1 VSLTGAVGMLR
12 IPYLT
17 EDFPTGTVANGYA
30 ALSVTWDDILW
41 AAVTVGRPNRH
52 YVFRHGAAS
61 MYEALFRWSLVRM
74 ALEQSGP
81 RGSRLRRT
89 TAAKT
94 LDPTEKGAVN
104 YFLGMM
110 FCKLFATNRLN
121 TPWLLHLDVFRPRL
135 NPVLTGRSRPDLV
148 GRVQGLAQW
157 HAFECKGRVSPPDAT
172 AKSKAKAQAQRLVSV
187 NGTPCTL
194 HVGALT
200 YFRGDSLHFYWRDP
214 PAENG
219 KSVDVPMSGDAWR
232 HYYEPVLDVVRT
244 SNAYAPGRDQNTLV
258 PIECA
263 DVSVGVHPTIAKYL
277 ANRQWERAQQAAI
290 EAAASIEGE
299 GYQPDG
305 LKVVAGESWAKRFA
319 EPGMAEEG

>member
-1 VSLTGAVGMLR
+1 MLR
-12 IPYLT
+12 IPYHT

-30 ALSVTWDDILW
+30 ELSVTWDEVLW

-94 LDPTEKGAVN
+94 LDPTEKGAVS
-104 YFLGMM
+104 YFLGMT
-110 FCKLFATNRLN
+110 FCKLFAAKRLS

-148 GRVQGLAQW
+148 GQVQGLAQW

-172 AKSKAKAQAQRLVSV
+172 AKSNAKTQAQRLVSV
-187 NGTPCTL
+187 NRTPCTL
-194 HVGALT
+194 HVGAMT

-214 PAENG
+214 PPENG
-219 KSVDVPMSGDAWR
+219 KGIDVPINGEAWR
-232 HYYEPVLDVVRT
+232 YYYERVLEVVRT
-244 SNAYAPGRDQNTLV
+244 SNGATLGRDQYTLFA
-258 PIECA
+258 IEDA
-263 DVSVGVHPTIAKYL
+263 DVNVGVHPCIAKFL
-277 ANRQWERAQQAAI
+277 NNRQWERARHAAS
-290 EAAASIEGE
+290 EAADSIAVE

-305 LKVVAGESWAKRFA
+305 LRVVAGDSWAKRFA

>member
-1 VSLTGAVGMLR
+1 MLR
-12 IPYLT
+12 IPYDT
-17 EDFPTGTVANGYA
+17 EAFPTGTVANGHA

-110 FCKLFATNRLN
+110 FCKLFAAKLLN
-121 TPWLLHLDVFRPRL
+121 TPWLLHLDVFRPGL
-135 NPVLTGRSRPDLV
+135 NPVLTGRSRPDLI
-148 GRVQGLAQW
+148 GMAHGTGQW
-157 HAFECKGRVSPPDAT
+157 HAFECKGRISPPDAT
-172 AKSKAKAQAQRLVSV
+172 TKTKAKNQAQRLVSV
-187 NGTPCTL
+187 NGTPCML
-194 HVGALT
+194 HVGAIT
-200 YFRGDSLHFYWRDP
+200 YLRADALHFYWRDP
-214 PAENG
+214 PPENG
-219 KSVDVPMSGDAWR
+219 KGIEVPVGSDAWM
-232 HYYEPVLDVVRT
+232 HYYEPVLDAIRM
-244 SNAYAPGRDQNTLV
+244 SDPEALRRDQDTLV
-258 PIECA
+258 GIEGA
-263 DVSVGVHPTIAKYL
+263 DVKVGVHHAIAKYL
-277 ANRQWERAQQAAI
+277 DNRQWERAQQAAS
-290 EAAASIEGE
+290 EAAASIAGE

-305 LKVVAGESWAKRFA
+305 LKVVAGESWVKRFA

>member
-1 VSLTGAVGMLR
+1 MLR
-12 IPYLT
+12 IPYIT
-17 EDFPTGTVANGYA
+17 EDFPAGTVANGYA
-30 ALSVTWDDILW
+30 ELSVKWDDVLW

-81 RGSRLRRT
+81 SGYRLRRT

-110 FCKLFATNRLN
+110 VCKLFAARLLN
-121 TPWLLHLDVFRPRL
+121 TPWLLHLDVFRPML

-148 GRVQGLAQW
+148 GRVQGMAQW
-157 HAFECKGRVSPPDAT
+157 HAFECKGRVSPPEST

-214 PAENG
+214 PPENG
-219 KSVDVPMSGDAWR
+219 RGIDVRMNGDAWR
-232 HYYEPVLDVVRT
+232 HYYEPVLDAIRA
-244 SNAYAPGRDQNTLV
+244 SDPDAPRRDQDTLV
-258 PIECA
+258 AIKGA
-263 DVSVGVHPTIAKYL
+263 DISVGIHPVIAEYL
-277 ANRQWERAQQAAI
+277 NNRQWERAQQAAS
-290 EAAASIEGE
+290 EAADSIAGE

-305 LKVVAGESWAKRFA
+305 LKVVAGESWAQRFA
-319 EPGMAEEG
+319 EPGMTEEG